1 MRKLRPLCAA
11 LLAATLLAPPH
22 AVRAVEGP
30 GGDEA
35 TGVPPAA
42 WPTSPFHGVISGAT
56 GEPIPCRCR
65 YRDSDHQLGTTICMN
80 THLGVQLARCD
91 LLPQQHLVGSPRRA
105 VHDEPAQCTGR
116 LTLKGDVRATAYSP
130 IR

>member
-1 MRKLRPLCAA
+1 MPKLRLLCAA

-22 AVRAVEGP
+22 AVRAVEGT
-30 GGDEA
+30 GSDGA

-65 YRDSDHQLGTTICMN
+65 YRDSDFKLGDTVCMH

-91 LLPQQHLVGSPRRA
+91 LLLNNTSWVPIGMP
-105 VHDEPAQCTGR
+105 CTMSR
-116 LTLKGDVRATAYSP
+116 LPSRLAGQ
-130 IR
+130 